1 MQLSSLAGA
10 SWPLVGAGTGR
21 KGWEARSLHVRLH
34 EWRPWRCRLR
44 FDAIV
49 SAFTSVFSI
58 SSHFPNVRL
67 PPAFFLLRRAQ
78 ASALRLPPR
87 LSPTSACFECSSQE
101 CNCSSRVRPRLT
113 LLDFC
118 VTLIRREP
126 GSHLAARARAP
137 PSVRALP
144 PWLRPRPSSQ
154 LSHSLTSRAS
164 LHASARLCAPP
175 KSPTTRL
182 HAHVHAPRPRAR

>member
-1 MQLSSLAGA
+1 MALPVTLRCHRICIHLSLLHLLSLSKRSSSLRLFP
-10 SWPLVGAGTGR
+10 SSTSTGECSPPSSPPVAD
-21 KGWEARSLHVRLH
+21 KRLF
-34 EWRPWRCRLR
+34 RV
-44 FDAIV
+44 F
-49 SAFTSVFSI
+49 FTSVQLFK
-58 SSHFPNVRL
+58 
-67 PPAFFLLRRAQ
+67 
-78 ASALRLPPR
+78 
-87 LSPTSACFECSSQE
+87 LSPTPSY
-101 CNCSSRVRPRLT
+101 SSR
-113 LLDFC
+113 LLCHLNSPSSISDSPS
-118 VTLIRREP
+118 IRWIRARCCEP